1 MLTQTHRLFHN
12 GCTVWNIFLE
22 KKYFGVAAYFF
33 KGRGH
38 INSMYNCNSIWPSEG
53 NLEAK
58 MTRLVLVSLLT
69 GCCLHALVI
78 ACDM

>member
-33 KGRGH
+33 KGGDT
-38 INSMYNCNSIWPSEG
+38 SILCTTVTASG
-53 NLEAK
+53 RQK
-58 MTRLVLVSLLT
+58 GT
-69 GCCLHALVI
+69 
-78 ACDM
+78 

>member
-33 KGRGH
+33 KGGGDT
-38 INSMYNCNSIWPSEG
+38 SILCTTVTASG
-53 NLEAK
+53 RQK
-58 MTRLVLVSLLT
+58 GT
-69 GCCLHALVI
+69 
-78 ACDM
+78 